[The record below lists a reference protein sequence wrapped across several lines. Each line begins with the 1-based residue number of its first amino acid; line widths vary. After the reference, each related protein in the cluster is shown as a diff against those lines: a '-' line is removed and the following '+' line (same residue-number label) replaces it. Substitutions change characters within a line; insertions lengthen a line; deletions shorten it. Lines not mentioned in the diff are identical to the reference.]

1 MCLLELLGLVH
12 VFLEALL
19 PLQHV
24 LLELL
29 VVLEDFCDCLH
40 VGLAELGS
48 VIILL
53 HLLFDV
59 EGVLPVLVLHEE
71 AKVNDDEGGGSDNTA
86 GAVDEN
92 ALLLVLDHF
101 IELERSLEKL
111 IVNHGI
117 VAVINW
123 IVNDFRNAV
132 RAIELLELTL
142 VDAPC
147 VLLLQSLDVEDCID
161 AMLLQDLDVRIVK
174 RIRTNEYLLSICL
187 LDEER
192 IQEVG
197 IALVTDRVDD
207 ENSIGI
213 HLMAATLLCKLAL
226 VVTWI
231 DDLKSTHRLPLFL
244 EPTAHSLTSNEVVLN
259 FVGVILPL
267 TAIVTLGIVE
277 DELTLPW
284 YDLLA
289 VLVIEPAILS
299 GNLVHLDGCGN
310 PVLRVLVRDNF
321 NEGLI
326 AVVVGWQINRE
337 FDDELLPNIIELEI
351 LDLLVGLVE
360 SLQFHVEV
368 IACLLVRT

>member
-284 YDLLA
+284 HDLLA

>member
-71 AKVNDDEGGGSDNTA
+71 AKVDDDEGGGSDNTA

>member
-71 AKVNDDEGGGSDNTA
+71 AKVNDDEGGGPDNTA

-123 IVNDFRNAV
+123 IVNDFGNAV

>member
-71 AKVNDDEGGGSDNTA
+71 AKVDDDEGGGSDNTA

-123 IVNDFRNAV
+123 IVNDFGNAV

>member
-123 IVNDFRNAV
+123 IVNDFGNAV

-147 VLLLQSLDVEDCID
+147 VLLLQCLDVEDCID

>member
-111 IVNHGI
+111 IVNHGV

-123 IVNDFRNAV
+123 IVNDFGNAV